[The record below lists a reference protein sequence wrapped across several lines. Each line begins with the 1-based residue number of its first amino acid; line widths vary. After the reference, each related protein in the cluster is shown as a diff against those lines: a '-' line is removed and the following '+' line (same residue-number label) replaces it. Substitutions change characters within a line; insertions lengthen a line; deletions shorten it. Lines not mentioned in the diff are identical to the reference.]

1 MPQSLEHFA
10 SLIVMSHV
18 LILGGSGFFGKS
30 ILDAHKR
37 GLLREQNVDQITI
50 VSRHATDL
58 NKLHPELM
66 GQSVR
71 LINAD
76 LLSCDALPS
85 ADLVIHAAAST
96 DASRYALYPEQERNN
111 ILQGISHFCK
121 IAHSCLQKSKI
132 LYVSSGAVYG
142 DYPHDIEYITEEYPM
157 LACDR
162 IVSDKRIY
170 TLAKRECEQ
179 LIQSLGAD
187 GFDVSIA
194 RCFAFVGKYLP
205 RDQHFAIGN
214 FIRDGLNK
222 KPIEVKATSSV
233 IRSYM
238 HGDDLSQWLMK
249 IASVSSPATPIFNV
263 GSDEAISIQD
273 LGSKLANFFGV
284 EVSLAAIKS
293 GSINRYVP
301 SIDKAKS
308 QLGLQLKMNLN
319 ESIKASINT
328 TKKI

>member
-1 MPQSLEHFA
+1 M
-10 SLIVMSHV
+10 MSHA

-30 ILDAHKR
+30 ILDAYKR
-37 GLLREQNVDQITI
+37 GLLREQDINQITI

-58 NKLHPELM
+58 NNLHPELI
-66 GQSVR
+66 GPSVR

-76 LLSCDALPS
+76 LLSWDALPS
-85 ADLVIHAAAST
+85 ADLVVHAAAST
-96 DASRYALYPEQERNN
+96 DAARYALYPEEERHN

-121 IAHSCLQKSKI
+121 IARSCLQKSKI

-142 DYPHDIEYITEEYPM
+142 DYPHDIEHITEDYPM
-157 LACDR
+157 LAGDR

-170 TLAKRECEQ
+170 TLAKRECEG

-187 GFDVSIA
+187 GFEVSIA

-214 FIRDGLNK
+214 FIRDGLNRR
-222 KPIEVKATSSV
+222 PIEVKATSLV
-233 IRSYM
+233 FRSYM

-249 IASVSSPATPIFNV
+249 IASASSQSAPVFNV

-273 LGSKLANFFGV
+273 LGCKLANLFGV
-284 EVSLAAIKS
+284 EASLAAVNS
-293 GSINRYVP
+293 ENINRYVP

-308 QLGLQLKMNLN
+308 QLGLKLKKNLD
-319 ESIKASINT
+319 ESITATVNSIKNL
-328 TKKI
+328 